1 MSKLL
6 MNCSKKMQF
15 HCISKGDTL
24 FRICK
29 LFFNLDDKA
38 DNFYVILKG
47 EVDIKRPIIFRED
60 KITAD
65 QYFNQLLEMVSKGD
79 EELVRITI
87 KENFYLYPIHMKDI
101 HNLKNILFN
110 IRLRKTIFSKEKFE
124 ANEVQDLFKNINR
137 DPLIDLD
144 LNLTT
149 QIISDYIRRNS

>member
-1 MSKLL
+1 
-6 MNCSKKMQF
+6 
-15 HCISKGDTL
+15 
-24 FRICK
+24 
-29 LFFNLDDKA
+29 
-38 DNFYVILKG
+38 
-47 EVDIKRPIIFRED
+47 
-60 KITAD
+60 
-65 QYFNQLLEMVSKGD
+65 MVSKGD

-137 DPLIDLD
+137 DPAIDLD